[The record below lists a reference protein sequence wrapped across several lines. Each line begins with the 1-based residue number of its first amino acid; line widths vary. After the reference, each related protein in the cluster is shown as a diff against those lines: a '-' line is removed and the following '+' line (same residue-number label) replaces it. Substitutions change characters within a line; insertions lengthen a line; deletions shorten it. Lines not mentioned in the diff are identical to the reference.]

1 MIEKTSIPRG
11 ASSLWESPLFML
23 EKSVKIY
30 VNFALLLQR
39 LITEIV
45 VKSAHKEGPCDD
57 FKGKST
63 KNPSES

>member
-11 ASSLWESPLFML
+11 LPVYGSPLFML